1 MELKSN
7 FHDREWIMSEVKKKY
22 ETAIAYFGSEDFV
35 IGAFLVGSQ
44 NYNLDIES
52 SDVDVKVYTLP
63 SLESIIENDKPESST
78 WTSPDNSHIDYKD
91 FRLVIKE
98 LEKGSPNMLETLF
111 TEYYIVN
118 PKYTYLISRL
128 RAYRERIATV
138 DLTRTLNAYLG
149 MAQRFINTYNWT
161 DCFETDP
168 MDSKSVVTL
177 LRIRDF
183 ISDYFIMKKSYKKSL
198 VSPNV
203 SVLRALRENNNA
215 PEKLESFIKE
225 AINDL
230 EKYESFFKKKV
241 DNERTGRASL
251 GKAILHDVLYDLMIT
266 FLKDELRNFEFVSF
280 TDWVK
285 NGDF

>member
-22 ETAIAYFGSEDFV
+22 ETAVAYYGSEDFI

-63 SLESIIENDKPESST
+63 SINSIIENDKPKSST
-78 WTSPDNSHIDYKD
+78 RIQNDNSHIDYKD
-91 FRLVIKE
+91 FRLVINE

-111 TEYYIVN
+111 TDYYVVN
-118 PKYTYLISRL
+118 PKYRYLISRL
-128 RAYRERIATV
+128 KAYRERIATV

-149 MAQRFINTYNWT
+149 MAQKYINMYNI
-161 DCFETDP
+161 DKEA
-168 MDSKSVVTL
+168 MDSKDLVTL

-183 ISDYFIMKKSYKKSL
+183 VYSYFILEENYKKSL
-198 VSPNV
+198 VSPNI
-203 SVLRALRENNNA
+203 SILRTLRNNKIDLD
-215 PEKLESFIKE
+215 KLKVFVDE
-225 AINDL
+225 ATNDL
-230 EKYESFFKKKV
+230 ERYESFFKEKV
-241 DNERTGRASL
+241 DNERLGRASL
-251 GKAILHDVLYDLMIT
+251 GKAVLHDVLYDLMIT
-266 FLKDELRNFEFVSF
+266 FLKEEIKNFEFVSF

-285 NGDF
+285 NGEVLV

>member
-52 SDVDVKVYTLP
+52 SDVDVKVYVLP
-63 SLESIIENDKPESST
+63 SINSIIENGKPESST
-78 WTSPDNSHIDYKD
+78 WVQNDGSHIDYKD
-91 FRLVIKE
+91 FRLVINE

-111 TEYYIVN
+111 TDYYIVN
-118 PKYTYLISRL
+118 PKYRYLISRL
-128 RAYRERIATV
+128 RAYRERIAV
-138 DLTRTLNAYLG
+138 IDQNRTFNAFRG
-149 MAQRFINTYNWT
+149 MAQRFINIYNINK
-161 DCFETDP
+161 DEI
-168 MDSKSVVTL
+168 DSKSVVAL

-183 ISDYFIMKKSYKKSL
+183 IYDYFVLEKSYKNSL
-198 VSPNV
+198 VSSNI

-215 PEKLESFIKE
+215 PEKLKGFIEE
-225 AINDL
+225 AMNDL
-230 EKYESFFKKKV
+230 DKYEEFFKKKIY
-241 DNERTGRASL
+241 NKRPEPASL
-251 GKAILHDVLYDLMIT
+251 GKAVLHDVLYDLMIT
-266 FLKDELRNFEFVSF
+266 FLKEEVKNFEFISF

-285 NGDF
+285 NGDILV

>member
-22 ETAIAYFGSEDFV
+22 ETAVAYFGSEDFV

-63 SLESIIENDKPESST
+63 SLKSIIENDKPESST
-78 WTSPDNSHIDYKD
+78 WASPDNSHIDYKD

-118 PKYTYLISRL
+118 PKYRYLISRL

-138 DLTRTLNAYLG
+138 DLTRTFNALRG
-149 MAQRFINTYNWT
+149 MAQRFINMYNINK
-161 DCFETDP
+161 EE

-183 ISDYFIMKKSYKKSL
+183 ITESY
-198 VSPNV
+198 
-203 SVLRALRENNNA
+203 
-215 PEKLESFIKE
+215 
-225 AINDL
+225 
-230 EKYESFFKKKV
+230 
-241 DNERTGRASL
+241 
-251 GKAILHDVLYDLMIT
+251 
-266 FLKDELRNFEFVSF
+266 
-280 TDWVK
+280 
-285 NGDF
+285 

>member
-22 ETAIAYFGSEDFV
+22 ETAVAYYGSEDFV

-52 SDVDVKVYTLP
+52 SDVDVKIYTLP
-63 SLESIIENDKPESST
+63 SLNSIIENDKPESST
-78 WTSPDNSHIDYKD
+78 WIQDDGSHTDYKD
-91 FRLVIKE
+91 FRLVISE

-111 TEYYIVN
+111 TDYYVVN
-118 PKYTYLISRL
+118 PKYRYLISRL

-138 DLTRTLNAYLG
+138 DLTRTFNAFRG
-149 MAQRFINTYNWT
+149 MAQRFINIYNINK
-161 DCFETDP
+161 EE
-168 MDSKSVVTL
+168 MDSKSIVTL

-183 ISDYFIMKKSYKKSL
+183 IHTYFILGDNYKKSL
-198 VSPNV
+198 VSPNI
-203 SVLRALRENNNA
+203 SILRALRENNYTL
-215 PEKLESFIKE
+215 EKLENFINEAIKE
-225 AINDL
+225 ID
-230 EKYESFFKKKV
+230 EYEEFFKKKV
-241 DNERTGRASL
+241 GNERKERASL
-251 GKAILHDVLYDLMIT
+251 GKAVLHDILYDLMIT

-285 NGDF
+285 NGEVLV

>member
-7 FHDREWIMSEVKKKY
+7 FHDREWIMSEVKKEY
-22 ETAIAYFGSEDFV
+22 ETAVAYYGSEDFI

-44 NYNLDIES
+44 NYSLDIES

-63 SLESIIENDKPESST
+63 SLESIIENGKPESST
-78 WTSPDNSHIDYKD
+78 WVGENNYHIDYKD
-91 FRLVIKE
+91 FRLVINE

-111 TEYYIVN
+111 TDYYVVN
-118 PKYTYLISRL
+118 PKYRYLISRL
-128 RAYRERIATV
+128 RAYRERIAV
-138 DLTRTLNAYLG
+138 IDQNRTFNALRG
-149 MAQRFINTYNWT
+149 MAQRYINMYNINK
-161 DCFETDP
+161 DEIDN
-168 MDSKSVVTL
+168 KSVVAL

-183 ISDYFIMKKSYKKSL
+183 ISDYFIMEKSYKKSL
-198 VSPNV
+198 VSSNI

-230 EKYESFFKKKV
+230 ERYKNFFKKKV
-241 DNERTGRASL
+241 DNERLGRAAL
-251 GKAILHDVLYDLMIT
+251 GKAVLHDILYDLMIT
-266 FLKDELRNFEFVSF
+266 FLKEELRNFEFVSF

-285 NGDF
+285 NGEVIV

>member
-111 TEYYIVN
+111 TEYYVVN
-118 PKYTYLISRL
+118 PKYRYLISRL

-149 MAQRFINTYNWT
+149 MAQRFINMYNINKN
-161 DCFETDP
+161 E
-168 MDSKSVVTL
+168 MDNKSIVTL

-183 ISDYFIMKKSYKKSL
+183 IHTYFILEDNYKKSL
-198 VSPNV
+198 VSPNI
-203 SVLRALRENNNA
+203 SILRAIRENNNA

-225 AINDL
+225 AIKEID
-230 EKYESFFKKKV
+230 EYEEFFKKKV
-241 DNERTGRASL
+241 DNKRKERASL
-251 GKAILHDVLYDLMIT
+251 GKAVLHDILYDLMIT

>member
-7 FHDREWIMSEVKKKY
+7 FHDREWIMNEVKKKY
-22 ETAIAYFGSEDFV
+22 ETAVAYFGSEDFV

-52 SDVDVKVYTLP
+52 SDVDVKVYVLP
-63 SLESIIENDKPESST
+63 SLESIIENGKPESST
-78 WTSPDNSHIDYKD
+78 WIQDDGSHIDYKD
-91 FRLVIKE
+91 FRLVISE

-111 TEYYIVN
+111 TDYYVIN
-118 PKYTYLISRL
+118 RKYLYLISRL

-138 DLTRTLNAYLG
+138 DLTRTFNALRG
-149 MAQRFINTYNWT
+149 MAQRYVNMYNINK
-161 DCFETDP
+161 EE

-183 ISDYFIMKKSYKKSL
+183 IHTYFILGDNYKKSL
-198 VSPNV
+198 VSPNI
-203 SVLRALRENNNA
+203 SILRAIRENNNA
-215 PEKLESFIKE
+215 PEKLERFIKE
-225 AINDL
+225 AIKEID
-230 EKYESFFKKKV
+230 EYEEFFKKKV
-241 DNERTGRASL
+241 DNGRRERASL
-251 GKAILHDVLYDLMIT
+251 GKAVLHDILYDLMIT

-285 NGDF
+285 NGEVLI

>member
-7 FHDREWIMSEVKKKY
+7 FHSKEWIMSEVKKKY
-22 ETAIAYFGSEDFV
+22 ETAIAYYGSEDFI

-63 SLESIIENDKPESST
+63 SINSIIENNKPESST
-78 WTSPDNSHIDYKD
+78 WVQDDGSHIDYKD
-91 FRLVIKE
+91 FRLVINE

-111 TEYYIVN
+111 TDYYVVN
-118 PKYTYLISRL
+118 PKYRYLISRL

-138 DLTRTLNAYLG
+138 NLTRTLNAYLG
-149 MAQRFINTYNWT
+149 MAQRFINMYNINK
-161 DCFETDP
+161 EE

-183 ISDYFIMKKSYKKSL
+183 VYSYFILEDNYKKAL
-198 VSPNV
+198 VSHNI
-203 SVLRALRENNNA
+203 SILRTLRNS
-215 PEKLESFIKE
+215 KI
-225 AINDL
+225 DL
-230 EKYESFFKKKV
+230 EKLKTFVDEATNDLNEYEEFFKKKV
-241 DNERTGRASL
+241 DNERKGRAAL
-251 GKAILHDVLYDLMIT
+251 GNAVLHDILYDLMIT
-266 FLKDELRNFEFVSF
+266 FLKEELRNFEFVSF

-285 NGDF
+285 NGEVLV

>member
-52 SDVDVKVYTLP
+52 SDIDVKVYTLP

-118 PKYTYLISRL
+118 PKYRYLISRL

-149 MAQRFINTYNWT
+149 MAQRFINMYNINK
-161 DCFETDP
+161 EE

-183 ISDYFIMKKSYKKSL
+183 VYSYFILEDNYKKAL
-198 VSPNV
+198 VSPNI
-203 SVLRALRENNNA
+203 SVLRTLRNS
-215 PEKLESFIKE
+215 KI
-225 AINDL
+225 DL
-230 EKYESFFKKKV
+230 EKLKSFVDEATSDLNEYEEFFKKKLK
-241 DNERTGRASL
+241 NKRIERAAL
-251 GKAILHDVLYDLMIT
+251 GKAVLHDILYDLMIT
-266 FLKDELRNFEFVSF
+266 FLKSEVNSFEFVSF

-285 NGDF
+285 NGDFLI